1 MIAIIDYEGGNLTSV
16 QRAVRHIGCNA
27 EITKNPAVIAS
38 ADRLIFPGVG
48 AAGASMEALNRAGL
62 TNVVKRE
69 VQVNKKPFL
78 AICIGIQILFER
90 SEEDGAEC
98 LGLLKG
104 CVKRFPSGGS
114 CAGLKIPQ
122 IGWNQVYQK
131 QPHPFFVGVV
141 DGAEFYFVHSY
152 YCEPADPAVV
162 AGETEYGI
170 RYASA
175 VAYENIFATQFHL
188 EKSGPS
194 GLRLLEN
201 FCKA

>member
-16 QRAVRHIGCNA
+16 QRAVRHIGCDA
-27 EITKNPAVIAS
+27 QITKDAAIIAD

-62 TNVVKRE
+62 TDVVIRE
-69 VQVNKKPFL
+69 VQEKKKPFL

-90 SEEDGAEC
+90 SEEDDAEC

-104 CVKRFPSGGS
+104 CVKRFPISGS

-131 QPHPFFVGVV
+131 QPHPFFNGVA

-162 AGETEYGI
+162 VGETEYGI

-175 VAYENIFATQFHL
+175 VAFENIFATQFHL
-188 EKSGPS
+188 EKSGPA
-194 GLRLLEN
+194 GLQMLEN